1 MAVSIEMA
9 VITATLGLAGIII
22 AKENKTSEFRQK
34 WIDNLRDNI
43 GDAISYSTSI
53 QGIASDIA
61 INDGNIADARF
72 RIEQAQQ
79 MLQSLKLELVIQGF
93 SEGTT
98 NSNTLKFEQQE
109 KFALFQLEKFVEYHK
124 ELLDSLRENYLLA
137 VKSIMQIKLR
147 VNKKEKK
154 CFFKSETEESF
165 FLDKLDMFENAFLG
179 LYLAISQGKLK
190 DAVTFKESFELK
202 NFLAQTSEFLN
213 CSKTLLKKEWIRVK
227 RGELTFFV
235 SKMLGVL
242 FVVASI
248 VFYIFDIPIESIKWK
263 NSNST
268 QEHVNQIEQTSNKS
282 QINKNTKK
290 PR

>member
-1 MAVSIEMA
+1 MTVGIEMA

-53 QGIASDIA
+53 QGIASDIV
-61 INDGNIADARF
+61 INERNMADARF
-72 RIEQAQQ
+72 KIEQAQQ
-79 MLQSLKLELVIQGF
+79 ELQSLK
-93 SEGTT
+93 SKGTD
-98 NSNTLKFEQQE
+98 NSNTLTFEQQE
-109 KFALFQLEKFVEYHK
+109 KFALFQLDKLVEYQT

-147 VNKKEKK
+147 VNKKDKT
-154 CFFKSETEESF
+154 CFFKSDIEEAA
-165 FLDKLDMFENAFLG
+165 FLSKLEMFENAFLG
-179 LYLAISQGKLK
+179 LYFAISQGKLK

-202 NFLAQTSEFLN
+202 NFLAQTSDFLN
-213 CSKTLLKKEWIRVK
+213 CSKTLLKKEWVRVK
-227 RGELTFFV
+227 RGESTFFV
-235 SKMLGVL
+235 SKILGVI

-248 VFYIFDIPIESIKWK
+248 GFYIFDIPIESIKWGK
-263 NSNST
+263 NNST
-268 QEHVNQIEQTSNKS
+268 QEQVRQIEQTSNTSAKKS
-282 QINKNTKK
+282 TKK